1 MVRIIPAA
9 LLLVSG
15 CANNEANLALPNGYR
30 VIELS
35 GGNRAI
41 VTAEGDFAVYPNVVE
56 HRLED
61 ARVVGKRVLA
71 PDNTDY
77 SQPFTEGLGYF
88 VLDTS
93 SGELI
98 QGLPKLEVE

>member
-9 LLLVSG
+9 LLLVPG
-15 CANNEANLALPNGYR
+15 CANNEANEALPNGYR

-35 GGNRAI
+35 GGNSAI
-41 VTAEGDFAVYPNVVE
+41 ATAEGDFAVYPNVVE
-56 HRLED
+56 YRLED

-71 PDNTDY
+71 TDNTDY
-77 SQPFTEGLGYF
+77 SHSFTKGLGYF

-93 SGELI
+93 TGELI